1 MCSRSKSV
9 LSSEFIYTNSLIINI
24 KYNFRVGNIFNL
36 IASTISVLLGI
47 FLKQRKFSQ
56 PIRSNDTKIPSLF
69 PVVWDTW
76 SVYHCTITGYLF
88 STLLEDDTLWIWL
101 NACLLSLSP
110 SFCCHSNFSIVLF
123 KFNIRGYEKINFWS
137 WLNELSDILYI
148 FWRFTLK

>member
-1 MCSRSKSV
+1 MLHIAVWMVWIFKS
-9 LSSEFIYTNSLIINI
+9 NINI

-47 FLKQRKFSQ
+47 FLKQSKFSQ

-110 SFCCHSNFSIVLF
+110 SFCCHSNFSIVPF
-123 KFNIRGYEKINFWS
+123 NFNIRGYQKINFW
-137 WLNELSDILYI
+137 
-148 FWRFTLK
+148 